1 LTMVNLPQ
9 PELLVGRY
17 PHQLSGGMA
26 QRVAVALAL
35 AGDPALLIADEP
47 TTALDV
53 TVQAEILQLLAD
65 LRQRSDMAIVVITH
79 DWGVLADVCDDAI
92 VMYAGEIVE
101 SADVPTI
108 FGGSRHPYTRA
119 LIAADPSNVPRD
131 AMLPAIPGQIPSP
144 AAWPQGCRFAPRCAL
159 VGPECRQDPIPL
171 LEAGAH
177 PSHSSRCVHAD
188 EAAMV

>member
-1 LTMVNLPQ
+1 
-9 PELLVGRY
+9 
-17 PHQLSGGMA
+17 MA
-26 QRVAVALAL
+26 QRVAVAIAL

-65 LRQRSDMAIVVITH
+65 LRRRSDMAIVVITH
-79 DWGVLADVCDDAI
+79 DWGVLADVCDDAV

-119 LIAADPSNVPRD
+119 LIAADASNVPRH
-131 AMLPAIPGQIPSP
+131 ATLPAIPGQVPSP
-144 AAWPQGCRFAPRCAL
+144 AAWPRGCRFAPRCAL
-159 VGPECRQDPIPL
+159 AGPECRQDPIPL
-171 LEAGAH
+171 VAAGAEAA
-177 PSHSSRCVHAD
+177 HSSRCVHSEQLAI
-188 EAAMV
+188 A